1 MKFKYKYSWLHITMI
16 IGMLLMSVTSY
27 AQTLTTDA
35 PPQQKL
41 WEVFLKVLFPAVW
54 TAVAPWITGLV
65 TSGIKRVPAPVQVV
79 ISSVIGALM
88 AGAAGAIPDFPLT
101 IESAATMGV
110 AGGATGQL
118 LVNMNPIAMHPK
130 TEATINKEG

>member
-1 MKFKYKYSWLHITMI
+1 MI
-16 IGMLLMSVTSY
+16 RMIWSMRHMLLTLMILLVCTESF

-35 PPQQKL
+35 PPQQKI

-65 TSGIKRVPAPVQVV
+65 TSGIKRVPPSIQVL
-79 ISSVIGALM
+79 ISTVLGTIMAAL
-88 AGAAGAIPDFPLT
+88 AGAIPDFPLG
-101 IESAATMGV
+101 IESAATMGA

-118 LVNMNPIAMHPK
+118 LVNMNPAAMHPK
-130 TEATINKEG
+130 TEAMINKVG

>member
-1 MKFKYKYSWLHITMI
+1 MLNKLWGIRSI
-16 IGMLLMSVTSY
+16 LLMVVMLCVYTTAF

-35 PPQQKL
+35 PPQQKI

-54 TAVAPWITGLV
+54 TAVAPWVTGLV
-65 TSGIKRVPAPVQVV
+65 TSGIKQVPVPIQIV
-79 ISSVIGALM
+79 ISSVLGAVM

-101 IESAATMGV
+101 IESAATMGA
-110 AGGATGQL
+110 AGGGTGQL

-130 TEATINKEG
+130 TEAVIHKVG